1 MRERSHLTAAL
12 ALVVVGSL
20 AAACHKT
27 SEPSENDAPAKA
39 APGPSTT
46 SSAAAASN
54 TPGAVVSLGARIS
67 RPAAARVV
75 AIGDLHGDLDHTRR
89 AFTLAGAIGPDG
101 HWSGGALVV
110 VQTGDEIDRGDDDR
124 AIVDQVDVWKREAKA
139 AGGELIALVGNH
151 ELMNAKL
158 DFRYV
163 TPGGFSA
170 FADQASNAKASV
182 LAQLPPDLPAE
193 QRGRA
198 AAFSPGGSY
207 AQILA
212 ERPTFVKVG
221 DTLFVHGGVLPAQV
235 DFGLD
240 ALDEGV
246 RDWLLAKRPE
256 PPKLALAE
264 DGPVW
269 SRVYSDPGHEDCA
282 RLAAAESHLGITRM
296 VVGHTVQKEGVT
308 SACGQHVW
316 RIDVGMSRA
325 YGGPIQVLEIA
336 GGHVRTLREGE
347 TDGGT

>member
-1 MRERSHLTAAL
+1 MRWSAFVLGML
-12 ALVVVGSL
+12 AIAGCSRP
-20 AAACHKT
+20 
-27 SEPSENDAPAKA
+27 SEPDRPDRPAPVASSA
-39 APGPSTT
+39 TAPPPPPV
-46 SSAAAASN
+46 AAAAAFPD
-54 TPGAVVSLGARIS
+54 TV
-67 RPAAARVV
+67 AAAERIV
-75 AIGDLHGDLDHTRR
+75 AIGDLHGDLDATRR
-89 AFTLAGAIGPDG
+89 ALRLAGAIDNADK
-101 HWSGGALVV
+101 WKGGKLVV

-139 AGGELIALVGNH
+139 AGGELIALDGNH
-151 ELMNAKL
+151 ELMNATL

-170 FADQASNAKASV
+170 FADQASNAPASV
-182 LAQLPPDLPAE
+182 LAEIPPELPAV

-198 AAFSPGGSY
+198 AAFAPGGSY
-207 AQILA
+207 AKILA
-212 ERPTFVKVG
+212 ERPIFVKVG
-221 DTLFVHGGVLPAQV
+221 DTLFVHGGVLPGQV

-246 RDWLLAKRPE
+246 RDWLLAKRPQ
-256 PPKLALAE
+256 PPKLALAD

-282 RLAAAESHLGITRM
+282 RLAIAESRLGITRM
-296 VVGHTVQKEGVT
+296 VVGHTVQKDGVT

-336 GGHVRTLREGE
+336 GGHVRTLREAE
-347 TDGGT
+347 TDGGK

>member
-1 MRERSHLTAAL
+1 MRERSQLAL
-12 ALVVVGSL
+12 ALVVTGLVAS
-20 AAACHKT
+20 ACHKT
-27 SEPSENDAPAKA
+27 SEPAERDAPGKA
-39 APGPSTT
+39 ASASGAATG
-46 SSAAAASN
+46 SAAASAAPV
-54 TPGAVVSLGARIS
+54 TLGPRIS

-75 AIGDLHGDLDHTRR
+75 AIGDLHGDLDHARR

-101 HWSGGALVV
+101 HWSGGSLVV

-124 AIVDQVDVWKREAKA
+124 AILDQVDVWKREAKA
-139 AGGELIALVGNH
+139 AGGELIALDGNH
-151 ELMNAKL
+151 ELMNAAL

-163 TPGGFSA
+163 TPGGFAA
-170 FADQASNAKASV
+170 FADQASNAPASV
-182 LAQLPPDLPAE
+182 LAQIPPELPAV

-198 AAFSPGGSY
+198 AAFAPGGSY
-207 AQILA
+207 AKILA
-212 ERPTFVKVG
+212 ERPIFVKVG

-235 DFGLD
+235 DFGLG

-246 RDWLLAKRPE
+246 RDWLLAKRSQ

-282 RLAAAESHLGITRM
+282 RLATAESRLGIARM
-296 VVGHTVQKEGVT
+296 VVGHTVQKDGVT

-336 GGHVRTLREGE
+336 GGHVRTLREGGP
-347 TDGGT
+347 DGGT